1 MRKAIA
7 VLFVA
12 AALAVVGS
20 SVALADVVSGTRMAS
35 TFTSNDSLNWGLL
48 GANNFF
54 VAQGSTLTS
63 TDGVVTTVNF
73 GPPPTFNAGTGAIL
87 TQCPAGS
94 CGWTGNFAPGAVLL
108 SDLNF
113 STGGNSGRI
122 NLSFAT
128 PIQGIGFQLEPNTAP
143 AAGDTLN
150 FDVEI
155 AAYDGSTL
163 LAVYYP
169 TGVEQSHLENNSAG
183 FYGIVDGTGAN
194 ITSIQV
200 LAYNCG
206 AVGLNLCGG
215 FSINNAR
222 ILDSAVSP
230 TSPEPASLA
239 LLGSG
244 LGMLG
249 FLRRKL
255 AARK

>member
-1 MRKAIA
+1 MRRAIA

-20 SVALADVVSGTRMAS
+20 SVALADVVTGTRSLS
-35 TFTSNDSLNWGLL
+35 TFISTDSLHWGLL
-48 GANNFF
+48 GVNNFF
-54 VAQGSTLTS
+54 VAQGSTLSS
-63 TDGVVTTVNF
+63 TNGVVTTVNF
-73 GPPPTFNAGTGAIL
+73 GPPPAFSGGTGA
-87 TQCPAGS
+87 TFVQCPAGGCS
-94 CGWTGNFAPGAVLL
+94 WSGNFAPGAILL

-113 STGGNSGRI
+113 SGGRGDSGRI
-122 NLSFAT
+122 DLSFAT
-128 PIQGIGFQLEPNTAP
+128 PIQAIGFQLEPNAAP
-143 AAGDTLN
+143 GAGGTLN

-206 AVGLNLCGG
+206 GVGVDLCQG
-215 FSINNAR
+215 FSINNAL
-222 ILDSAVSP
+222 ILVFDDP
-230 TSPEPASLA
+230 PEPASLA
-239 LLGSG
+239 LLGCG

>member
-1 MRKAIA
+1 MRKAIG

-12 AALAVVGS
+12 AVLAVAGS
-20 SVALADVVSGTRMAS
+20 SVALADVVTGTRSAS
-35 TFTSNDSLNWGLL
+35 TFVSNDSLNWGLL

-54 VAQGSTLTS
+54 VAQGSTLNS
-63 TDGVVTTVNF
+63 TNGVMTTVNY
-73 GPPPTFNAGTGAIL
+73 GPPPTFSAGTGA
-87 TQCPAGS
+87 TFVQCPAGGCS
-94 CGWTGNFAPGAVLL
+94 WTGNFAPGAILL

-113 STGGNSGRI
+113 SGGRGDSGRI
-122 NLSFAT
+122 DLSFAT
-128 PIQGIGFQLEPNTAP
+128 PIQAIGFQLEPNAGGPITFATEL
-143 AAGDTLN
+143 AAFN
-150 FDVEI
+150 
-155 AAYDGSTL
+155 GSTL
-163 LAVYYP
+163 LGTFFFP
-169 TGVEQSHLENNSAG
+169 LGFEQSHAENNSAG
-183 FYGIVDGTGAN
+183 FYGVTDSTGAN
-194 ITSIQV
+194 ITSIEV

-206 AVGLNLCGG
+206 AVGTDLCQG

-230 TSPEPASLA
+230 TTPEPASLA

>member
-20 SVALADVVSGTRMAS
+20 SVALADVVTGTRKASDFGSGTDA
-35 TFTSNDSLNWGLL
+35 LHWGLL

-54 VAQGSTLTS
+54 VSSGSTLS
-63 TDGVVTTVNF
+63 TDNGILTTV
-73 GPPPTFNAGTGAIL
+73 TFASGGTGAVL
-87 TQCPAGS
+87 TQCPAGG
-94 CGWTGNFAPGAVLL
+94 CNWTGNFAGGGTPPMIADILL
-108 SDLNF
+108 TDLNF
-113 STGGNSGRI
+113 STGGDSGAI
-122 NLSFAT
+122 TLSFAS
-128 PIQGIGFQLEPNTAP
+128 PIDAIGFQLEPN
-143 AAGDTLN
+143 AGGPIT
-150 FDVEI
+150 FATEI
-155 AAYDGSTL
+155 AVYNGSTL
-163 LAVYYP
+163 LSTLDFP
-169 TGVEQSHLENNSAG
+169 DGFEESHAENNSAG
-183 FYGIVDGTGAN
+183 FYGVIDGTGPN

-206 AVGLNLCGG
+206 SVGGSCEG
-215 FSINNAR
+215 FAINKAQ
-222 ILDSAVSP
+222 ILDS
-230 TSPEPASLA
+230 TPEPASLA